1 MDFIYLNFYS
11 FGSTLAGLFCLYIA
25 IFFITIKERS
35 PAALILG
42 GAGISA
48 ALFHFAYAVGFMTVE
63 VWGVYHRWLVI
74 PTALMTFSH
83 LVLVFFYFPSPKYE
97 RFGLSL
103 YSILLS
109 VIGIIAVYYIAIS
122 YHSVGIFV
130 RGNHYRDFET
140 YSFYKYYSI
149 IVLVYNTVFVAAGI
163 WRAFSE
169 RGRERRA
176 VIYMLLAFCMI
187 SVIPALTNALN
198 RNGSISRIVYQQAV
212 DLSFV
217 IGFFLL
223 LVIYLNI
230 SKEKTTVLSR
240 IIGISM
246 ATFFLV
252 FQIVAYLILNE
263 YEAQYDKIRFQEAK
277 LIVKNKEQP
286 ADLKYVLA
294 YGTIPGESVRDTEV
308 AQNTIP
314 KIQNGNKEAKLF
326 LLRSALSD
334 MKNASGKERWKKAEF
349 LFSGF
354 ETDQNEFLSY
364 REGLREFL
372 LSREEKSI
380 SDSEMSG
387 FFGDINGF
395 VTIAG
400 NKLVQLPDKRN
411 ESAVLAILNSGKPG
425 LSAMMKIAG
434 GKYSEARRKGV
445 SSEKLSVLLSESLCP
460 AYFEGQRIYRGM
472 NDRDRTGTSS
482 PEYFVS
488 YFIQDET
495 TQTVYEV
502 GFDYKVYRGYIH
514 SPSSILAVCLIS
526 IMFVVI
532 VGFKYF
538 FRYALIRPMNDV
550 VAGLQAIHSGNLQYR
565 LVPSVEDEIGFI
577 ARSFN
582 HMADSILVARDN
594 LEKYAQD
601 LENKVNE
608 RTKELQHSLTE
619 VKDLKEQQD
628 GDYFL
633 MSLLLKPL
641 GVNRAA
647 QENVKVE
654 FFTEQKKKFKFRNY
668 DSEIGGDISTSKR
681 IFLRGKK
688 YTVFLNADAMGKSMQ
703 GAGGALVLGAVF
715 EAILERTNLIESVRN
730 HSPEKWLKDAFL
742 ELHKVF
748 ESFDGSMLVS
758 LVLGLVDDEVGILY
772 YVNAEHPWTVL
783 YRNGVASFIESE
795 MTFRKLGTGGINGH
809 IYVKTLQLEP
819 GDVIIA
825 GSDGRD
831 DFMLLGKDDKKLN
844 DDHTKFLE
852 FVHQGT
858 GSLRKIYES
867 ITSNGRLTDDLSL
880 VRIAFKEENVNV
892 PEANP
897 NRDFLKN
904 TELAGMFRQAKRIAQ
919 TENFGEA
926 IPIFQKLESL
936 HNRVPLIKKYL
947 TLLHL
952 RKGLYR
958 EAAHYA
964 EDYLNL
970 DPLDNEMLYF
980 ISYTL
985 KKCREFERAADFGER
1000 LRLRNPS
1007 HFKNLL
1013 NLSGIYMALN
1023 DPNKA
1028 EAIANDAFSID
1039 PENLKVNSFLET
1051 LKRRRD

>member
-11 FGSTLAGLFCLYIA
+11 FGSILAGLFCLYIA

-35 PAALILG
+35 QAALILG
-42 GAGISA
+42 GAGLSA
-48 ALFHFAYAVGFMTVE
+48 ALFHFAYAIGFMTVE

-97 RFGLSL
+97 KFGLSL
-103 YSILLS
+103 YLLLLF
-109 VIGIIAVYYIAIS
+109 VIGVVTVYFVAIS
-122 YHSVGIFV
+122 YRSVGIFV
-130 RGNHYRDFET
+130 KGNHYRDFET

-169 RGRERRA
+169 KGRERRA

-198 RNGSISRIVYQQAV
+198 RNGLISRIVYQQAV

-286 ADLKYVLA
+286 ADLKYVLGYETIQETA
-294 YGTIPGESVRDTEV
+294 SDAAGGTNG
-308 AQNTIP
+308 IP
-314 KIQNGNKEAKLF
+314 KIQNGNVEAKLF
-326 LLRSALSD
+326 LVRSALTD
-334 MKNASGKERWKKAEF
+334 MKNASRNERWKKAEV
-349 LFSGF
+349 LLSGF
-354 ETDQNEFLSY
+354 ETDEAEFLPY
-364 REGLREFL
+364 KEGLREFL
-372 LSREEKSI
+372 LSTEKEPI
-380 SDSEMSG
+380 SDSQMSG
-387 FFGDINGF
+387 FFGEMNGF
-395 VTIAG
+395 VDRAG
-400 NKLVQLPDKRN
+400 NKLVQISDKRN
-411 ESAVLAILNSGKPG
+411 ESAVLAILNSNKPG
-425 LSAMMKIAG
+425 LSAMMKIVSDR
-434 GKYSEARRKGV
+434 YSEARKKGA
-445 SSEKLSVLLSESLCP
+445 SSEKLSALLSQSLCP
-460 AYFEGQRIYRGM
+460 VYFEGQRIYRGM
-472 NDRDRTGTSS
+472 NDRDRTGIGS
-482 PEYFVS
+482 PKYFVS
-488 YFIQDET
+488 YFIPDET
-495 TQTVYEV
+495 RGSVYEV

-715 EAILERTNLIESVRN
+715 EAILERTNLIESVQN

-758 LVLGLVDDEVGILY
+758 LVIGLVDDEVGILY

-831 DFMLLGKDDKKLN
+831 DFLLFGKDDKKLN

-852 FVHQGT
+852 FVRQGG

-867 ITSNGRLTDDLSL
+867 ITSNGMLTDDLSL
-880 VRIAFKEENVNV
+880 VRIAFKEEVVNV
-892 PEANP
+892 SEADP
-897 NRDFLKN
+897 NKDFLKN
-904 TELAGMFRQAKRIAQ
+904 TELAGMFRRAKRIAQ
-919 TENFGEA
+919 TENFSEA
-926 IPIFQKLESL
+926 IPIFQKLEAL

-1000 LRLRNPS
+1000 LRLRNPL

-1023 DPNKA
+1023 NRTKA
-1028 EAIANDAFSID
+1028 ESIANDAFSID

-1051 LKRRRD
+1051 LKRRRN